1 MATLFDNTEGSS
13 IILKP
18 GYSIFGNS
26 TSGSKGTTTTNL
38 TKTTPS
44 GQVILSSKGV
54 NVNKAGSGGTG
65 ATEAKGKKGGFGDI
79 DWDQV
84 QDAAVS
90 AGLNLIGDL
99 AYGVSGRKTT
109 KAGEVL
115 HTSSQFLNTIPVIGP
130 GLGALTN
137 IVGGIVNSNWGSYVN
152 NAAVDAMK
160 TRIHNYTTD
169 YSSPSSNK
177 QLLQDF
183 ATTGGM
189 NFITT
194 EDIDSEGSKAKKI
207 TAELNDQ
214 IYQANRDKISHM
226 MAAANTLD
234 SDYDRNM
241 RANFSAFGGPITG
254 AIDYANMIDY
264 TVLKRKQIDK
274 GLQYAEGG
282 GIHIKPSKRG
292 TFTAAATKHGMGVQ
306 EFASRVLENK
316 EDYSPAMVKKANFAR
331 NAAKW
336 HAFGGDLMTNGAT
349 WDNGFTYVGNGGSH
363 ESNPNEG
370 VQVGVDP
377 NGVPNLVEEGEVIW
391 NDYVFSRRLKVPK
404 SFRDKYKFK
413 DGGSLSFA
421 DAAKKFAEENKERPN
436 DPISKRGRD
445 ALLSALMDTQEE
457 VRLKKQQ
464 REAKAQFNSL
474 TPDEQ
479 LGIMQMAQQNA
490 MYAGPEEDYNNMEES
505 PMMMEE
511 APMMAAFGGKIFS
524 GGGLK
529 SYKKKTDIE
538 KNLPWLKNLY
548 VTDPNDTTVWDAL
561 FDANGNIIATKGGTT
576 GLYDPNG
583 AYMKALSSL
592 SAENWDK
599 WSDSQKQQFVTNL
612 KTINPDKYKN
622 YTIKDVGR
630 GAWSWNNLKALAS
643 DGYVGGHHQVA
654 QFASQ
659 ITPPTATPSATS
671 PARKAANR
679 FFLRDTDAKGN
690 PIATPLTNIP
700 DIYEGYSTT
709 TGQTWDE
716 AIKSLGFSRVGNP
729 QKSSEGD
736 TDYTDYFFSKKAPVT
751 TPTPQEDTK
760 ITMPLDLQQT
770 ASRYMPVIG
779 AGVGVLTDALG
790 LTNTP
795 DFSSAKALEKAAE
808 RVGTPS
814 LIRAQTIGNRL
825 AYRPF
830 DLSYYTTQAR
840 SNAALT
846 GRSIMNQSSGNI
858 GATTAGL
865 LALGQNTTT
874 QMGDL
879 FRKAEEFNLEQRAK
893 VEDFNR
899 ATDMFNAQQELT
911 AARANQAERR
921 QASAAYAAGIA
932 QAEALRQ
939 RAQQYSDTARS
950 ANLTNFLQGLGD
962 IGNENEQRNWLKT
975 LYATSYFG
983 NSPIMERVL
992 YSDSDVLANYMK
1004 KNPSAKVDDVVAA
1017 TGINKRKVTRYF
1029 KKKGLTI

>member
-1 MATLFDNTEGSS
+1 MAILFDNTEGSS

-18 GYSIFGNS
+18 GYNVFSSNI
-26 TSGSKGTTTTNL
+26 TSGSNVGTTTTNL

-44 GQVILSSKGV
+44 GQVLMTSKGV
-54 NVNKAGSGGTG
+54 NMGVAGSSGKG
-65 ATEAKGKKGGFGDI
+65 ATKAKAGKKGGFGDI

-90 AGLNLIGDL
+90 AGFNVIGDL
-99 AYGVSGRKTT
+99 TYGASGRKTT
-109 KAGEVL
+109 KAGEAL
-115 HTSSQFLNTIPVIGP
+115 HTSSQVLSTIPGIGP

-137 IVGGIVNSNWGSYVN
+137 IVGGFVNSNWGSYVN

-160 TRIHNYTTD
+160 TKIYNYTTD
-169 YSSPSSNK
+169 YSSPSSNE

-194 EDIDSEGSKAKKI
+194 KDIDSEGSKAKKI
-207 TAELNDQ
+207 TAELNDR

-306 EFASRVLENK
+306 EFASRVLANK

-349 WDNGFTYVGNGGSH
+349 WDNGFTYIGNGGSH

-391 NDYVFSRRLKVPK
+391 NDYVFSKRLKVPK
-404 SFRDKYKFK
+404 SFRDKYKLK

-490 MYAGPEEDYNNMEES
+490 MYASPEEEYNNMEDNS
-505 PMMMEE
+505 MMMEE
-511 APMMAAFGGKIFS
+511 APMMAAFGGKVNNRYDFGSWLIKTF
-524 GGGLK
+524 GKDAKLDNGFVNGLK
-529 SYKKKTDIE
+529 QIYSRTYKDPKKPFKDYRKTDDENTSIDDVWYPIAYILPDNITSTTSWNTMTPNLWKKAYQRYLDEAE
-538 KNLPWLKNLY
+538 KFEMDHQGIPYSERWSEQYLKN
-548 VTDPNDTTVWDAL
+548 W
-561 FDANGNIIATKGGTT
+561 
-576 GLYDPNG
+576 
-583 AYMKALSSL
+583 
-592 SAENWDK
+592 
-599 WSDSQKQQFVTNL
+599 
-612 KTINPDKYKN
+612 NPD
-622 YTIKDVGR
+622 
-630 GAWSWNNLKALAS
+630 LAKER
-643 DGYVGGHHQVA
+643 
-654 QFASQ
+654 F
-659 ITPPTATPSATS
+659 PE
-671 PARKAANR
+671 RKTTNR
-679 FFLRDTDAKGN
+679 YFLRDTDAQGN

-716 AIKSLGFSRVGNP
+716 AIKSLGFSKVGTP

-736 TDYTDYFFSKKAPVT
+736 TDYTDYFFSKKAPT
-751 TPTPQEDTK
+751 TTSTPQEDTK

-795 DFSSAKALEKAAE
+795 DFSSAQAIEKVAE
-808 RVGTPS
+808 RTGTPS
-814 LIRAQTIGNRL
+814 LIRAQPIGNRL
-825 AYRPF
+825 VYTPF
-830 DLSYYTTQAR
+830 DINYYANRIAPQTRATAENIMESAAGNPAQA
-840 SNAALT
+840 
-846 GRSIMNQSSGNI
+846 M
-858 GATTAGL
+858 AGL
-865 LALGQNTTT
+865 LALDRNAAD

-893 VEDFNR
+893 IADFNR
-899 ATDMFNAQQELT
+899 ATDMFNAQQALT
-911 AARANQAERR
+911 ADRANQQEKR
-921 QASAAYAAGIA
+921 QAVASYAAGIA
-932 QAEALRQ
+932 QAEALKQ
-939 RAQQYSDTARS
+939 RAQQYADTARS
-950 ANLTNFLQGLGD
+950 TNLTNFLQGLGD

-975 LYATSYFG
+975 LYASGYFG
-983 NSPIMERVL
+983 NSPTMERVL
-992 YSDSDVLANYMK
+992 YSDSDVLDNFMRN
-1004 KNPSAKVDDVVAA
+1004 NPNAKVDDVVAA
-1017 TGINKRKVTRYF
+1017 TGIKKSKVNRYF

>member
-1 MATLFDNTEGSS
+1 MSRFFQKGYSTSPEGLRLQKSAGYANAGIQAFNILNSSYGATNKTGNALSS
-13 IILKP
+13 I
-18 GYSIFGNS
+18 GGVMGSIPTPYTAIAGAALGLAGGIANAFTDTVNEDYVNQIGAQISNLANTTSEAGDFS
-26 TSGSKGTTTTNL
+26 TLQQSYRDL
-38 TKTTPS
+38 
-44 GQVILSSKGV
+44 
-54 NVNKAGSGGTG
+54 AG
-65 ATEAKGKKGGFGDI
+65 AHIDLGDI
-79 DWDQV
+79 D
-84 QDAAVS
+84 
-90 AGLNLIGDL
+90 
-99 AYGVSGRKTT
+99 
-109 KAGEVL
+109 
-115 HTSSQFLNTIPVIGP
+115 
-130 GLGALTN
+130 
-137 IVGGIVNSNWGSYVN
+137 NWGSAGIFSQGNKREQARATAVN
-152 NAAVDAMK
+152 ALETAKLSALGNLNQQGRNINQTNFA
-160 TRIHNYTTD
+160 NQ
-169 YSSPSSNK
+169 YS
-177 QLLQDF
+177 QLL
-183 ATTGGM
+183 
-189 NFITT
+189 
-194 EDIDSEGSKAKKI
+194 
-207 TAELNDQ
+207 
-214 IYQANRDKISHM
+214 
-226 MAAANTLD
+226 
-234 SDYDRNM
+234 
-241 RANFSAFGGPITG
+241 AFGGPITG
-254 AIDYANMIDY
+254 AIDYANMMDY
-264 TVLKRKQIDK
+264 STLKRKQIDK
-274 GLQYAEGG
+274 GLQYAKGG
-282 GIHIKPSKRG
+282 GIYIKPSKRG

-306 EFASRVLENK
+306 EFANRVLANK

-331 NAAKW
+331 NASKW

-349 WDNGFTYVGNGGSH
+349 WDNGFTYIGNGGSH

-370 VQVGVDP
+370 VQVGIDP
-377 NGVPNLVEEGEVIW
+377 QGIPNLVEEGEVIW
-391 NDYVFSRRLKVPK
+391 NDYVFSKRLKVPRAFK
-404 SFRDKYKFK
+404 AKYKLK
-413 DGGSLSFA
+413 DGGLLSFA

-445 ALLSALMDTQEE
+445 TLLTALMDQQEE

-464 REAKAQFNSL
+464 REARARFNSL

-490 MYAGPEEDYNNMEES
+490 MLASPEEEYNNIEDN

-511 APMMAAFGGKIFS
+511 APMMAAFGGRIFS

-538 KNLPWLKNLY
+538 RNLPWLRSLY
-548 VTDPNDTTVWDAL
+548 VTDPNDTTAWDAL
-561 FDANGNIIATKGGTT
+561 FDSNNNIIATKGGNT

-583 AYMKALSSL
+583 AYMKALGSL
-592 SAENWDK
+592 SADNWGK
-599 WSDSQKQQFVTNL
+599 WSDAQKQRFVTNL
-612 KTINPDKYKN
+612 KTINPSKYGN
-622 YTIKDVGR
+622 YSIDNVGK
-630 GAWSWNNLKALAS
+630 GDWSWDRLRALAS

-654 QFASQ
+654 QFASEL
-659 ITPPTATPSATS
+659 TPPITTS
-671 PARKAANR
+671 PTRKTANR
-679 FFLRDTDAKGN
+679 YFLRDTDDQGN

-716 AIKSLGFSRVGNP
+716 AIKSLGFSRVGTP

-736 TDYTDYFFSKKAPVT
+736 TDYTDYFFSKKAPA
-751 TPTPQEDTK
+751 PTPQEDTK

-770 ASRYMPVIG
+770 ATRYAPVIG
-779 AGVGVLTDALG
+779 AGIGILTDALG

-795 DFSSAKALEKAAE
+795 DFSSAQAIERAAE
-808 RVGTPS
+808 RVGKPS
-814 LIRAQTIGNRL
+814 LISAKPIGNRL
-825 AYRPF
+825 TYKPF
-830 DLSYYTTQAR
+830 DLNYFANQAR

-975 LYATSYFG
+975 LYATDYFG
-983 NSPIMERVL
+983 NSPAMERVL

-1004 KNPSAKVDDVVAA
+1004 NNPSAKIDDVVAA
-1017 TGINKRKVTRYF
+1017 TGINKKKVTRYF

>member
-1 MATLFDNTEGSS
+1 MSRFFQKGYSTSPEGLRLQKSAGYANAGIQAFNILNSSYGATNKTGNALSS
-13 IILKP
+13 I
-18 GYSIFGNS
+18 GGVMGSIPTPYTAIAGAALGLAGGIANAFTDTVNEDYVNQIGAQISNLANTTSEAGDFS
-26 TSGSKGTTTTNL
+26 TLQQSYRDL
-38 TKTTPS
+38 
-44 GQVILSSKGV
+44 
-54 NVNKAGSGGTG
+54 AG
-65 ATEAKGKKGGFGDI
+65 AHIDLGDI
-79 DWDQV
+79 D
-84 QDAAVS
+84 
-90 AGLNLIGDL
+90 
-99 AYGVSGRKTT
+99 
-109 KAGEVL
+109 
-115 HTSSQFLNTIPVIGP
+115 
-130 GLGALTN
+130 
-137 IVGGIVNSNWGSYVN
+137 NWGSAGIFSQGSKREQARATAVN
-152 NAAVDAMK
+152 ALETAKLSALGSLNQQGRNINRNNFA
-160 TRIHNYTTD
+160 NQ
-169 YSSPSSNK
+169 YS
-177 QLLQDF
+177 QLL
-183 ATTGGM
+183 
-189 NFITT
+189 
-194 EDIDSEGSKAKKI
+194 
-207 TAELNDQ
+207 
-214 IYQANRDKISHM
+214 
-226 MAAANTLD
+226 
-234 SDYDRNM
+234 
-241 RANFSAFGGPITG
+241 AFGGPITG
-254 AIDYANMIDY
+254 AIDYANMMDY
-264 TVLKRKQIDK
+264 STLKRKQIDK
-274 GLQYAEGG
+274 GLQYAKGG
-282 GIHIKPSKRG
+282 GIYIKPSKRG

-306 EFASRVLENK
+306 EFANKVLANK

-331 NAAKW
+331 NASKW

-370 VQVGVDP
+370 VQVGIDP
-377 NGVPNLVEEGEVIW
+377 QGIPNLVEEGEVIW
-391 NDYVFSRRLKVPK
+391 NDYVFSKRLKVPRAFK
-404 SFRDKYKFK
+404 AKYKLK
-413 DGGSLSFA
+413 DGGLLSFA

-445 ALLSALMDTQEE
+445 ALLTALMDQQEE

-464 REAKAQFNSL
+464 REARVQFNSL

-490 MYAGPEEDYNNMEES
+490 MLAGPEEEYDNMEDN

-511 APMMAAFGGKIFS
+511 APMMAAFGGRIFS

-529 SYKKKTDIE
+529 SYKKKADIE
-538 KNLPWLKNLY
+538 RNLPWLRSLY
-548 VTDPNDTTVWDAL
+548 VTDPNDTKAWDAL
-561 FDANGNIIATKGGTT
+561 FDNNGNIIATKGGNT

-583 AYMKALSSL
+583 AYMRALGSL
-592 SAENWDK
+592 SADNWSK
-599 WSDSQKQQFVTNL
+599 WSDTQKKQFVTNL
-612 KTINPDKYKN
+612 KTINPSKYGN
-622 YTIKDVGR
+622 YSIDNVGK
-630 GAWSWNNLKALAS
+630 GDWSWDRLRALAS

-654 QFASQ
+654 QFASEL
-659 ITPPTATPSATS
+659 TPPITTS
-671 PARKAANR
+671 PTRKTANR
-679 FFLRDTDAKGN
+679 YFLRDTDAKGN

-716 AIKSLGFSRVGNP
+716 AIKSLGFSRVGDP
-729 QKSSEGD
+729 QKSSDGD
-736 TDYTDYFFSKKAPVT
+736 TDYTDYFFSKKAPAT

-770 ASRYMPVIG
+770 ATRYAPVIG
-779 AGVGVLTDALG
+779 AGIGIFTDALG

-795 DFSSAKALEKAAE
+795 DFSSAQAIERAAE
-808 RVGTPS
+808 RVGKPS
-814 LIRAQTIGNRL
+814 LISAKPIGNRL
-825 AYRPF
+825 AYKPF
-830 DLSYYTTQAR
+830 DLNYFANQAR

-975 LYATSYFG
+975 LYASDYFG
-983 NSPIMERVL
+983 KSPTMERVL
-992 YSDSDVLANYMK
+992 YSDSDVLADYMK
-1004 KNPSAKVDDVVAA
+1004 NNPSAKVDDVVAA
-1017 TGINKRKVTRYF
+1017 TGINKKKVTRYF

>member
-1 MATLFDNTEGSS
+1 MSRFFQKGYSTSPEGLRLQKSAGYANAGIQAFNILNSSYGATNKTGNALSS
-13 IILKP
+13 I
-18 GYSIFGNS
+18 GGVMGSIPTPYTAIAGAALGLAGGIANAFTDTVNEDYVNQIGAQISNLANTTSEAGDFS
-26 TSGSKGTTTTNL
+26 TLQQSYRDL
-38 TKTTPS
+38 
-44 GQVILSSKGV
+44 
-54 NVNKAGSGGTG
+54 AG
-65 ATEAKGKKGGFGDI
+65 AHIDLGDI
-79 DWDQV
+79 D
-84 QDAAVS
+84 
-90 AGLNLIGDL
+90 
-99 AYGVSGRKTT
+99 
-109 KAGEVL
+109 
-115 HTSSQFLNTIPVIGP
+115 
-130 GLGALTN
+130 
-137 IVGGIVNSNWGSYVN
+137 NWGSAGIFSQGSKREQARATAVN
-152 NAAVDAMK
+152 ALETAKLSALGNLNQQGRNINRTNFA
-160 TRIHNYTTD
+160 NQ
-169 YSSPSSNK
+169 YS
-177 QLLQDF
+177 QLL
-183 ATTGGM
+183 
-189 NFITT
+189 
-194 EDIDSEGSKAKKI
+194 
-207 TAELNDQ
+207 
-214 IYQANRDKISHM
+214 
-226 MAAANTLD
+226 
-234 SDYDRNM
+234 
-241 RANFSAFGGPITG
+241 AFGGPITG
-254 AIDYANMIDY
+254 AIDYANMMDY
-264 TVLKRKQIDK
+264 STLKRKQIDK
-274 GLQYAEGG
+274 GLQYAKGG
-282 GIHIKPSKRG
+282 GIYIKPSKRG

-306 EFASRVLENK
+306 EFANKVLANK

-331 NAAKW
+331 NASKW

-370 VQVGVDP
+370 VQVGIDP
-377 NGVPNLVEEGEVIW
+377 QGIPNLVEEGEVIW
-391 NDYVFSRRLKVPK
+391 NDYVFSKRLKVPRAFK
-404 SFRDKYKFK
+404 AKYKLK
-413 DGGSLSFA
+413 DGGLLSFA

-445 ALLSALMDTQEE
+445 ALLTALMDQQEE

-464 REAKAQFNSL
+464 REARAQFNLL

-490 MYAGPEEDYNNMEES
+490 MLAGPEEEYNNMEDN

-511 APMMAAFGGKIFS
+511 APMMAAFGGRIFS
-524 GGGLK
+524 EGGLK

-538 KNLPWLKNLY
+538 RNLPWLRSLY
-548 VTDPNDTTVWDAL
+548 VTDPNDTTAWDAL
-561 FDANGNIIATKGGTT
+561 FDSNNNIIATKGGNT

-583 AYMKALSSL
+583 AYMKALGSL
-592 SAENWDK
+592 SADNWSK
-599 WSDSQKQQFVTNL
+599 WSDTQKQQFVTNL
-612 KTINPDKYKN
+612 KTINPSKYGN
-622 YTIKDVGR
+622 YSIDNVGK
-630 GAWSWNNLKALAS
+630 GDWSWDRLRALAS

-654 QFASQ
+654 QFASEL
-659 ITPPTATPSATS
+659 TPPITAS
-671 PARKAANR
+671 PTRKTANR
-679 FFLRDTDAKGN
+679 YFLRDTDDQGN

-709 TGQTWDE
+709 TGQTWDQ
-716 AIKSLGFSRVGNP
+716 AIQSLGFSRVGTP
-729 QKSSEGD
+729 QKSSDGD
-736 TDYTDYFFSKKAPVT
+736 TDYTDYFFSKKAPA
-751 TPTPQEDTK
+751 PAPQEDTK

-770 ASRYMPVIG
+770 ATRYAPVVG
-779 AGVGVLTDALG
+779 AGIGILTDALG

-795 DFSSAKALEKAAE
+795 DFSGAQAIERAAE
-808 RVGTPS
+808 RVGKPS
-814 LIRAQTIGNRL
+814 LISAKPIGNRL
-825 AYRPF
+825 AYKPF
-830 DLSYYTTQAR
+830 DLNYFTNQAR

-975 LYATSYFG
+975 LYASGYFG
-983 NSPIMERVL
+983 NSPTMERVL
-992 YSDSDVLANYMK
+992 YSDSDVLADYMK
-1004 KNPSAKVDDVVAA
+1004 NNPSAKVDDVVAA

>member
-1 MATLFDNTEGSS
+1 MTRFFQKGYSTSPEGLRLQKSAGYANAGIQAFNILNASYGATNKTGNALSS
-13 IILKP
+13 I
-18 GYSIFGNS
+18 GGVMGSIPTPYTAIAGAALGLAGGIANAFTDTVNEDYVNQIGAQISNLANTTSEAGDFS
-26 TSGSKGTTTTNL
+26 TLQQSYRDL
-38 TKTTPS
+38 
-44 GQVILSSKGV
+44 
-54 NVNKAGSGGTG
+54 AG
-65 ATEAKGKKGGFGDI
+65 AHIDLGDI
-79 DWDQV
+79 D
-84 QDAAVS
+84 
-90 AGLNLIGDL
+90 
-99 AYGVSGRKTT
+99 
-109 KAGEVL
+109 
-115 HTSSQFLNTIPVIGP
+115 
-130 GLGALTN
+130 
-137 IVGGIVNSNWGSYVN
+137 NWGSAGIFSQGSKREQARAT
-152 NAAVDAMK
+152 AAKALETAK
-160 TRIHNYTTD
+160 LSALGNLNQQGRNINQTNFANQ
-169 YSSPSSNK
+169 YS
-177 QLLQDF
+177 QLL
-183 ATTGGM
+183 
-189 NFITT
+189 
-194 EDIDSEGSKAKKI
+194 
-207 TAELNDQ
+207 
-214 IYQANRDKISHM
+214 
-226 MAAANTLD
+226 
-234 SDYDRNM
+234 
-241 RANFSAFGGPITG
+241 AFGGPITG
-254 AIDYANMIDY
+254 AIDYANMMDY
-264 TVLKRKQIDK
+264 STLKRKQIDK
-274 GLQYAEGG
+274 GLQYAKGG
-282 GIHIKPSKRG
+282 GIYIKPSKRG

-306 EFASRVLENK
+306 EFANKVLANK

-331 NAAKW
+331 NASKW

-349 WDNGFTYVGNGGSH
+349 WDNGFTYIGHGGSH

-370 VQVGVDP
+370 VQVGIDP
-377 NGVPNLVEEGEVIW
+377 QGIPNLVEEGEVIW
-391 NDYVFSRRLKVPK
+391 NDYVFSKRLKVPK
-404 SFRDKYKFK
+404 SFKDKYKFK

-436 DPISKRGRD
+436 DPISKKGRD
-445 ALLSALMDTQEE
+445 ALLTALMDQQEE

-464 REAKAQFNSL
+464 REARAQFNSL

-490 MYAGPEEDYNNMEES
+490 MLAGPEEEYNNMEDN

-511 APMMAAFGGKIFS
+511 APMMAAFGGRIFS
-524 GGGLK
+524 KGGLK

-538 KNLPWLKNLY
+538 KNLPWLRSLY
-548 VTDPNDTTVWDAL
+548 VTDPNDTTAWDAL
-561 FDANGNIIATKGGTT
+561 FDSNNNIIATKGGNT

-583 AYMKALSSL
+583 AYMKALGSL
-592 SAENWDK
+592 SADNWSK
-599 WSDSQKQQFVTNL
+599 WSDTQKQQFVTNL
-612 KTINPDKYKN
+612 KTINPSKYRN
-622 YTIKDVGR
+622 YSIDNIGKGD
-630 GAWSWNNLKALAS
+630 WSWDRLRALAS

-654 QFASQ
+654 QFASEL
-659 ITPPTATPSATS
+659 TPPITTS
-671 PARKAANR
+671 PTRKTANR
-679 FFLRDTDAKGN
+679 YFLRDTDDQGN

-709 TGQTWDE
+709 TGQSWDE
-716 AIKSLGFSRVGNP
+716 AIQSLGFSRVGTP
-729 QKSSEGD
+729 QKSSDGD
-736 TDYTDYFFSKKAPVT
+736 TDYTDYFFSKKAPAT

-760 ITMPLDLQQT
+760 ITMPLNLQQT
-770 ASRYMPVIG
+770 ATRYAPIIG
-779 AGVGVLTDALG
+779 AGIGILTDSLG

-795 DFSSAKALEKAAE
+795 DFSGAQAIERAAE
-808 RVGTPS
+808 RVGKPS
-814 LIRAQTIGNRL
+814 LISAKPIGNRL
-825 AYRPF
+825 AYKPF
-830 DLSYYTTQAR
+830 DLNYYANQAR

-879 FRKAEEFNLEQRAK
+879 FRKAEEYNLEQRAK

-992 YSDSDVLANYMK
+992 YSDSDVLADYMK
-1004 KNPSAKVDDVVAA
+1004 NNPSAKVDDVVAA
-1017 TGINKRKVTRYF
+1017 TGINKKKVTRYF

>member
-18 GYSIFGNS
+18 GYNVFSSNI
-26 TSGSKGTTTTNL
+26 TSGSNVGTTTNL

-44 GQVILSSKGV
+44 GQVLMTSKGV
-54 NVNKAGSGGTG
+54 NMNKAGSGGTG
-65 ATEAKGKKGGFGDI
+65 ATEAKAGKKGGFGDI

-90 AGLNLIGDL
+90 AGFNIIGDL
-99 AYGVSGRKTT
+99 AYGASGRKTT

-115 HTSSQFLNTIPVIGP
+115 HTSSQFLNTIPVIGSS
-130 GLGALTN
+130 LGALTN
-137 IVGGIVNSNWGSYVN
+137 IVGGFVNSNWGSYVN

-160 TRIHNYTTD
+160 TRIYNYSTD
-169 YSSPSSNK
+169 YSSPSSNE

-194 EDIDSEGSKAKKI
+194 KDIDSEGSKAKKI
-207 TAELNDQ
+207 TAELNDR

-306 EFASRVLENK
+306 EFASRVLANK

-363 ESNPNEG
+363 ESNPYEG

-391 NDYVFSRRLKVPK
+391 NDYVFSKRLKVPK

-445 ALLSALMDTQEE
+445 ALLSALMDQQEE

-464 REAKAQFNSL
+464 RDAKAQFNSL

-490 MYAGPEEDYNNMEES
+490 MPAGPEEEYNNMEDT

-511 APMMAAFGGKIFS
+511 APMMAAFGGKVNNRYDFGSWLIKTF
-524 GGGLK
+524 GKNAKLDNGFVNGLK
-529 SYKKKTDIE
+529 QIYSRTYKDPKKPFKDYRKIE
-538 KNLPWLKNLY
+538 DENTSIDDVWYPIAYILPDNITSTTSWNTMTPNLWKKAYQRYLDEAEKFEMDHQGIPYSERWSEQYLKN
-548 VTDPNDTTVWDAL
+548 W
-561 FDANGNIIATKGGTT
+561 
-576 GLYDPNG
+576 
-583 AYMKALSSL
+583 
-592 SAENWDK
+592 
-599 WSDSQKQQFVTNL
+599 
-612 KTINPDKYKN
+612 NPD
-622 YTIKDVGR
+622 
-630 GAWSWNNLKALAS
+630 LAKER
-643 DGYVGGHHQVA
+643 
-654 QFASQ
+654 F
-659 ITPPTATPSATS
+659 PE
-671 PARKAANR
+671 RKTTNR
-679 FFLRDTDAKGN
+679 YFLRDTDAQGN

-716 AIKSLGFSRVGNP
+716 AIKSLGFSRVGTP

-736 TDYTDYFFSKKAPVT
+736 TDYTDYFFSKKAPAT

-795 DFSSAKALEKAAE
+795 DFSSAQAIEKVAE
-808 RVGTPS
+808 RTGTPS
-814 LIRAQTIGNRL
+814 LIRAQPIGNRL
-825 AYRPF
+825 VYTPF
-830 DLSYYTTQAR
+830 DINYYANRIAPQTRATAENIMESAAGNPAQA
-840 SNAALT
+840 
-846 GRSIMNQSSGNI
+846 M
-858 GATTAGL
+858 AGL
-865 LALGQNTTT
+865 LALDRNAAD

-893 VEDFNR
+893 VADFNR
-899 ATDMFNAQQELT
+899 ATDMFNVQQALT
-911 AARANQAERR
+911 ADRANQQEKR
-921 QASAAYAAGIA
+921 QAVASYAAGIA
-932 QAEALRQ
+932 QAEALKQ
-939 RAQQYSDTARS
+939 RAQQYADTARS
-950 ANLTNFLQGLGD
+950 TNLTNFLQGLGD

-975 LYATSYFG
+975 LYASGYFG
-983 NSPIMERVL
+983 NSPTMERVL
-992 YSDSDVLANYMK
+992 YSDSDVLDNFMRN
-1004 KNPSAKVDDVVAA
+1004 NPNAKVDDVVAA
-1017 TGINKRKVTRYF
+1017 TGIKKSKVNRYF